1 MQDISSFR
9 IWDKVEKKY
18 LICND
23 PDYVDYAI
31 TPNGTIILIAED
43 YSYCRH
49 IYLDKNWYIIEKC
62 TGLKDKNGKLIFEG
76 DIVEVTNLT
85 KTYSLKTP
93 VIWEA
98 NIGAFMVWGNKEKTY
113 GNYIGALMEKDE
125 DGIVPYTVEVIGNI
139 HENPELLE
147 K

>member
-76 DIVEVTNLT
+76 DIVRARNPSKTVYDKLTVTYEIFSSAFMMSNGD
-85 KTYSLKTP
+85 KLK
-93 VIWEA
+93 
-98 NIGAFMVWGNKEKTY
+98 NYLGAFF
-113 GNYIGALMEKDE
+113 AKDWCW
-125 DGIVPYTVEVIGNI
+125 DIEVIGNI